1 MVPNETGKNP
11 FGFFLI
17 LKIWQILKRFARQFH
32 QAFIPES
39 NIIFRPTNILNGS
52 TSFEKNY

>member
-1 MVPNETGKNP
+1 MKQEKIHL
-11 FGFFLI
+11 GFFLI

-39 NIIFRPTNILNGS
+39 NIIFRPSNILNGS